1 MDQAAH
7 WRCAGH
13 KQLIILMLIAETLRI
28 ALQSIRSN
36 LFRAVLTMLGII
48 IGVSAVITMV
58 ALGTGAQRA
67 IDKQM
72 ASFGGGIVAI
82 QSSAWFSRGVAR
94 HRRTLTTDDAAAL
107 ALSSQ
112 RFAAVVP
119 EIDNRYQVKYGNLN
133 QNLTT
138 IGTTPN
144 YLDVHGFEMA
154 NGRMF
159 SAADDAARARVAV
172 IGAEIPAM
180 FHSDA
185 SAMIGRDIQIQRWS
199 FKVIGVLEAKG
210 AVGWRNSDD
219 DIWVPLSTAQFRI
232 TGNEFVENISVQ
244 VNEGSTVE
252 LVMLEIERVLRR
264 EHKIQPGGDNDFAII
279 NRKQFVESRQAATEV
294 FTYLLAGIAGVSLVV
309 GGIGIMNI
317 MLVTVTER
325 TREIGIRKALGA
337 TRGNILLQFLVE
349 STTLC
354 LIGGVLGLALGATAA
369 SLLAKFAGWQTVVT
383 SSSAAAAFGFSAC
396 IGILFGI
403 WPARRA
409 AQLDPIDALRHDM

>member
-1 MDQAAH
+1 
-7 WRCAGH
+7 
-13 KQLIILMLIAETLRI
+13 MLITETLRI

-48 IGVSAVITMV
+48 IGVGAVITMV
-58 ALGTGAQRA
+58 ALGAGAQRA

-72 ASFGGGIVAI
+72 ASFGGDILTI
-82 QSSAWFSRGVAR
+82 QSSAWFRHGVAR
-94 HRRTLTTDDAAAL
+94 NRQTLTTDDAAAL
-107 ALSSQ
+107 ALNST
-112 RFAAVVP
+112 RLAEVVP
-119 EIDNRYQVKYGNLN
+119 EIGGRYQVKYGNLN
-133 QNLTT
+133 QNLSTT
-138 IGTTPN
+138 GTTPN
-144 YLDVHGFEMA
+144 YLDVHGFEVA
-154 NGRMF
+154 AGRMF
-159 SAADDAARARVAV
+159 SAADEAARARVTV
-172 IGAEIPAM
+172 LGAEIPAM
-180 FHSDA
+180 FESDA
-185 SAMIGRDIQIQRWS
+185 SSMIGRDVQIQRYS
-199 FKVIGVLEAKG
+199 YRVVGVLQAKG
-210 AVGWRNSDD
+210 SFGWRNPDD
-219 DIWVPLSTAQFRI
+219 DIWIPLSTAQFRV

-244 VNEGSTVE
+244 VSDDSTIE
-252 LVMLEIERVLRR
+252 LAMLEIERVLRH
-264 EHKIQPGGDNDFAII
+264 EHKIRPGNDNDFAVI
-279 NRKQFVESRQAATEV
+279 NRKQFVESRQAATDV

-354 LIGGVLGLALGATAA
+354 LIGGILGIALGATAA

-383 SSSAAAAFGFSAC
+383 SGSAAAAFTFSAC

-409 AQLDPIDALRHDM
+409 ARLDPIDALRHDM